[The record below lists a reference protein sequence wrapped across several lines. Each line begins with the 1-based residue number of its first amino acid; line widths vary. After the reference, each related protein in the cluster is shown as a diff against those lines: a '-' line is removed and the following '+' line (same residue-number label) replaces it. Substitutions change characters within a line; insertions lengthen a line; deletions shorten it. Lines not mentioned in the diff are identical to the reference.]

1 MSQQHEHAHT
11 HHHHHVGNE
20 RALRLAFFIIFTFML
35 VEVIGGWISGSL
47 ALLADA
53 GHMFTDA
60 AALAMAWG
68 AFVASRRP
76 PDRKHSY
83 GHKRYQVVAAFVN
96 GLLLLFIVVLI
107 IKEAIERFVTPP
119 EINAPVMLVVATIG
133 FLVNILTFWMLHKG
147 EKDNLNIRGAMLHVL
162 SDLLG
167 SVVAIIAGLAI
178 YFYQLNWVDPVLS
191 LVVAALIVRSGV
203 VLLKDALHILLEGV
217 PLHLD
222 LAAIKQDIIDF
233 SDDVENVHHL
243 HSWSLNEE
251 EPLMTLHVK
260 AKSLANYE
268 HLLSGIHQVLAR
280 HGIAHATV
288 QIEQNYCSSHLEQ
301 Q

>member
-20 RALRLAFFIIFTFML
+20 RALRLAFFIIFIFML

-96 GLLLLFIVVLI
+96 GMLLLFIVVLI
-107 IKEAIERFVTPP
+107 VKEAIERFVTPP
-119 EINAPVMLVVATIG
+119 EIDAPVMLVVATVG
-133 FLVNILTFWMLHKG
+133 LFVNILTFWMLHSG
-147 EKDNLNIRGAMLHVL
+147 EQDNLNIRGAMLHVL

-178 YFYQLNWVDPVLS
+178 YFYQLNWVDPILS
-191 LVVAALIVRSGV
+191 LVVAALIVRSGIY
-203 VLLKDALHILLEGV
+203 LIKDALHILLEGV
-217 PLHLD
+217 PMHLD
-222 LAAIKQDIIDF
+222 LAAIKQAITDF
-233 SDDVENVHHL
+233 SDDIENVHHM
-243 HSWSLNEE
+243 HTWSLNEE

-260 AKSLANYE
+260 VKSLDNYQ
-268 HLLSGIHQVLAR
+268 HLLQGLHQLLSQRGIV
-280 HGIAHATV
+280 HATI
-288 QIEQNYCSSHLEQ
+288 QIEQGYCSSHLEQ